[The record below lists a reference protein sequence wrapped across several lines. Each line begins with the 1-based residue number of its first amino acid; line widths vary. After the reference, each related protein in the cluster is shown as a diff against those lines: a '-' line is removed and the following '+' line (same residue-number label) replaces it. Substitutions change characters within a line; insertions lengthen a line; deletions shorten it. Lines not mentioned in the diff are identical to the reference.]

1 MNSPFLGSNRRRFL
15 SALALGSAGCFAPGA
30 FAEEL
35 LRTAAVEEGPFYP
48 DHLPLDTDND
58 LLVIND
64 ATTPAIG
71 EVTHLSGRLLDSKG
85 DPIKNALIEIWQVDS
100 KGVYLRDR
108 PAHPGKFDSNF
119 QGFGR
124 FLTGSTGEYYFRT
137 IKPLPDQRRPAG
149 HVHFAVKAKGR
160 EKWTTQLFVKG
171 APGNAVDMVYQR
183 IKDPKARDSVTVDF
197 VPVKSS
203 QVGELAAR
211 FDMVMG
217 FTPEG

>member
-1 MNSPFLGSNRRRFL
+1 M
-15 SALALGSAGCFAPGA
+15 ALGSAGCFAPGA

-58 LLVIND
+58 LLMIND

-71 EVTHLSGRLLDSKG
+71 EVTHLSGRLLDAKG

-100 KGVYLRDR
+100 NGVYLRDR

-124 FLTGSTGEYYFRT
+124 FLTGSTGDATSARSNRCRT
-137 IKPLPDQRRPAG
+137 SAVRPGMCTLRSKP
-149 HVHFAVKAKGR
+149 
-160 EKWTTQLFVKG
+160 KG
-171 APGNAVDMVYQR
+171 A
-183 IKDPKARDSVTVDF
+183 
-197 VPVKSS
+197 KSGRLNCS
-203 QVGELAAR
+203 
-211 FDMVMG
+211 
-217 FTPEG
+217 